1 MIHKTLVVLG
11 IGALIAGFA
20 PIAQAQSGKPSQ
32 SDSNSV
38 TLSGASLRTVENR
51 SIADDYQ
58 RFFIG
63 RQPVTGDYSEGNVG
77 SLTDTPSK
85 PLINDQLEVV
95 VGDTLNSQNN
105 PTSFSPAGELGDT
118 QRVKVQVQLGQ

>member
-20 PIAQAQSGKPSQ
+20 PIAQAQSGKPSH
-32 SDSNSV
+32 SDNSSV

-58 RFFIG
+58 SFFNG
-63 RQPVTGDYSEGNVG
+63 RGTVTGDNSEGNVG
-77 SLTDTPSK
+77 RITETLSK
-85 PLINDQLEVV
+85 PLINDQVEVV

-118 QRVKVQVQLGQ
+118 QRVKVQVQLGE